1 MGALNAVILG
11 LSLSLVGCATN
22 HDDNEQALKFQLG
35 DYLLSTT
42 NASPG
47 ETYELKI
54 YVVASD
60 DTANKIVKKFQISL
74 DDFKAINPNLQ
85 NYNLYVGQ
93 KVRVYERKKD

>member
-1 MGALNAVILG
+1 MRALNVVILG

-22 HDDNEQALKFQLG
+22 HDDNEQALKFRLG

-42 NASPG
+42 KASPG

-54 YVVASD
+54 YVVASG

-74 DDFKAINPNLQ
+74 DDFKAINPGPYPYRLK
-85 NYNLYVGQ
+85 VGQ
-93 KVRVYERKKD
+93 EVRVYERKKD